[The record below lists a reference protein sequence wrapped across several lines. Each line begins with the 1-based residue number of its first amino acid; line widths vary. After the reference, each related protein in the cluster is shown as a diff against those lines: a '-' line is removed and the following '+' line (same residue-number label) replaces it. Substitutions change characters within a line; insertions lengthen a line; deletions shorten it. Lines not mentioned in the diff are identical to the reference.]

1 VNDFDSH
8 QIAEHIARLRPAPR
22 AWVQAAQEL
31 PAARRAV
38 ETLVARAQQ
47 SETERLAIVRNLE
60 ESLHAEGVEPR
71 SNLVRELRNLLAGD
85 A

>member
-1 VNDFDSH
+1 VTDFDSH
-8 QIAEHIARLRPAPR
+8 QIAEHIALLRPAPR
-22 AWVQAAQEL
+22 GWVEAAQQL

-47 SETERLAIVRNLE
+47 SETDRAEIVRNLE

-71 SNLVRELRNLLAGD
+71 SELVRELRDLLADDG
-85 A
+85 

>member
-1 VNDFDSH
+1 VTDLDSQ

-22 AWVQAAQEL
+22 GWVQAAQEL

-47 SETERLAIVRNLE
+47 SEEERAAIVRNLE
-60 ESLHAEGVEPR
+60 ESLHAQGVEPR
-71 SNLVRELRNLLAGD
+71 SYLVRELRDLLADDG
-85 A
+85 

>member
-1 VNDFDSH
+1 MTDFDSH
-8 QIAEHIARLRPAPR
+8 QIAKHIAKLPPAPR
-22 AWVQAAQEL
+22 GWVQAAQEL

-38 ETLVARAQQ
+38 DTLVARAQR
-47 SETERLAIVRNLE
+47 SEEERAGIVRNLE

-71 SNLVRELRNLLAGD
+71 SDLVRELRDRLADD

>member
-1 VNDFDSH
+1 VTDFDSH
-8 QIAEHIARLRPAPR
+8 QIAEQIARLRPAPR
-22 AWVQAAQEL
+22 GWVEAAQQL

-71 SNLVRELRNLLAGD
+71 SDLVRELRDLLAD
-85 A
+85 DK